1 MIKVENLTK
10 RYAGQ
15 TAIRDLNFEVGQ
27 GEIMG
32 FLGPNGAGKTTTM
45 RILAGFMPAT
55 SGRASIAG
63 FDVFEQSL
71 QARSRLGYMP
81 ENVPLYNDMRVTE
94 YLDYRAALKGV
105 PHRRVAERV
114 GDVKELCGLREVER
128 KLIGALSK
136 GYRQR
141 VGLADAL
148 VNEPELLILDEP
160 TIGLD
165 PNQIRQV
172 RELIKNLGKQH
183 TILLST
189 HILPEVEMTCSRVI
203 IVHKGRI
210 EACDTPENLLGKIRQ
225 AGGVELE
232 AKVGNDNGEEQYT
245 IQDALF
251 DSVFFWFSFVLIVP
265 LITMRLFAEEFKLG
279 TIEPLTTAPV
289 RDWQVVLSKFL
300 GALVFY
306 LILWIPT
313 LIYFWIFARVTNQ
326 PAAHSPGAYFGSYLM
341 LLLLGMFYLSI
352 GCLTSVLTRNQ
363 IIAAIISFCAITL
376 LFFLGLVQFIL
387 LDVTSETR
395 DLLGYFSAIEHMGT
409 FSRGVIDTR
418 PIVLYVSMTIVM
430 LMLTYQVFQSRKW
443 RL

>member
-55 SGRASIAG
+55 SGRATVAG

-71 QARSRLGYMP
+71 QARSHIGYMP

-114 GDVKELCGLREVER
+114 GDVKDLCGVREVEK

-148 VNEPELLILDEP
+148 LAEPDLLILDEP

-203 IVHKGRI
+203 IIHKGRI
-210 EACDTPENLLGKIRQ
+210 EACDTPENLLGQIRQ
-225 AGGVELE
+225 AGGVVVE
-232 AKVGNDNGEEQYT
+232 AKTGNDDG
-245 IQDALF
+245 
-251 DSVFFWFSFVLIVP
+251 
-265 LITMRLFAEEFKLG
+265 AEELKKISG
-279 TIEPLTTAPV
+279 V
-289 RDWQVVLSKFL
+289 REVISESEDGWKMFSLRVESGVDVREEIFRLATERRWTLRELSQRRATL
-300 GALVFY
+300 EDVFVE
-306 LILWIPT
+306 IT
-313 LIYFWIFARVTNQ
+313 
-326 PAAHSPGAYFGSYLM
+326 HSDHA
-341 LLLLGMFYLSI
+341 
-352 GCLTSVLTRNQ
+352 
-363 IIAAIISFCAITL
+363 
-376 LFFLGLVQFIL
+376 
-387 LDVTSETR
+387 
-395 DLLGYFSAIEHMGT
+395 
-409 FSRGVIDTR
+409 
-418 PIVLYVSMTIVM
+418 
-430 LMLTYQVFQSRKW
+430 
-443 RL
+443 

>member
-15 TAIRDLNFEVGQ
+15 PAIQDLSFEVGQ

-45 RILAGFMPAT
+45 RILSSFMPPT
-55 SGRASIAG
+55 SGRATVAG

-71 QARSRLGYMP
+71 QARAHLGYMP

-94 YLDYRAALKGV
+94 YLDYRAALKAV

-114 GDVKELCGLREVER
+114 GDVKELCGLKEVE
-128 KLIGALSK
+128 KKVIGTLSK

-148 VNEPELLILDEP
+148 LHEPDLLILDEP

-203 IVHKGRI
+203 IIHKGRI

-225 AGGVELE
+225 AGGVVLE
-232 AKVGNDNGEEQYT
+232 AKVGVDNGGEELKK
-245 IQDALF
+245 I
-251 DSVFFWFSFVLIVP
+251 S
-265 LITMRLFAEEFKLG
+265 G
-279 TIEPLTTAPV
+279 V
-289 RDWQVVLSKFL
+289 RDVTVDADGDWKIFSLRVESGTDVREEIFRLAIDRHWTVRELTQRRATLEDVFVELTHPD
-300 GALVFY
+300 LV
-306 LILWIPT
+306 
-313 LIYFWIFARVTNQ
+313 
-326 PAAHSPGAYFGSYLM
+326 
-341 LLLLGMFYLSI
+341 
-352 GCLTSVLTRNQ
+352 
-363 IIAAIISFCAITL
+363 
-376 LFFLGLVQFIL
+376 
-387 LDVTSETR
+387 
-395 DLLGYFSAIEHMGT
+395 
-409 FSRGVIDTR
+409 
-418 PIVLYVSMTIVM
+418 
-430 LMLTYQVFQSRKW
+430 
-443 RL
+443 